1 MPYDRR
7 VDEWL
12 EQARDRIATASGAD
26 ASTLDLTDADVGV
39 LLDLA
44 RVAAHGSGDRTNAP
58 LACFLVGVALGRSP
72 ELELSEVAREAAGA
86 S

>member
-1 MPYDRR
+1 

-12 EQARDRIATASGAD
+12 ELARDRLAAASGAD
-26 ASTLDLTDADVGV
+26 PSTFDLTGADVAA

-44 RVAAHGSGDRTNAP
+44 RVAAHASGERTNAP
-58 LACFLVGVALGRSP
+58 LACFLVGVALGRNP